1 MNGKKIFI
9 LDAIKIEN
17 RVLFPIVSLKL
28 STVDDLFFNI
38 DYEVLA
44 FKIIE
49 NELTYF
55 KNITL
60 SQENFDL
67 LKKRLTGSVI

>member
-1 MNGKKIFI
+1 MIGKKIFI

-17 RVLFPIVSLKL
+17 RLLFPIVLLNL
-28 STVDDLFFNI
+28 STFDDFFFNM

-55 KNITL
+55 KNINL
-60 SQENFDL
+60 SQNDFDY

>member
-28 STVDDLFFNI
+28 STFDDLFFNI